1 MYHKINNQEPQL
13 PSQYQSYLK
22 CAFNACIDCRP
33 WIMRVHVWNHCKSSS
48 SWRYGGVSTDP
59 WYLTFS
65 IPLILAAVVS
75 SVSEFIGFL
84 VISIFPSQSQKIGRT
99 RQSIYRNKSAD
110 CLIVNNEE
118 SREDIGS
125 NEDIVSLPSNSR
137 TLPIPTPLPIH
148 HTGSVAPAGNPALA
162 NPEFWI
168 IAFIMSMRIFSRVS
182 NSNAFIVSGCGLMY
196 INVWPPLFR

>member
-1 MYHKINNQEPQL
+1 
-13 PSQYQSYLK
+13 
-22 CAFNACIDCRP
+22 
-33 WIMRVHVWNHCKSSS
+33 MRVHVWNHCKSGS

-59 WYLTFS
+59 WYLTIS
-65 IPLILAAVVS
+65 IPLIRAAVVS

-118 SREDIGS
+118 SRDDVGS

-148 HTGSVAPAGNPALA
+148 HTGSVAPAGNSALA

-168 IAFIMSMRIFSRVS
+168 IAFIMSMRIFSCVS

-196 INVWPPLFR
+196 INVWPPLFP